1 MQTVTDAAGLRAVI
15 RNWRSQGRTVGLVP
29 TMGNLHAGHFAL
41 LRVARSRCERVVT
54 SVFVNPAQ
62 FGPDEDFE
70 RYPRTLERD
79 QAGLAE
85 HECDLLFAPSVEVM
99 YPFGVEQSVRVHVPG
114 VSDLLEG
121 ACRPGHFEG
130 VATVVSKLF
139 HLVQPDVAVFG
150 QKDFQ
155 QLRVVERMVR
165 DLSLPVK
172 VVSAPTWREGDGL
185 ALSSRNQ
192 YLSASERK
200 RAPQLFVTLRRMREL
215 YLQGHARRA
224 VEQAATARLV
234 RAGFEVDYA
243 VIRRAGDLA
252 EPADGE
258 TGNLVALVAAHLGAT
273 RLIDNLP
280 FG

>member
-54 SVFVNPAQ
+54 SVFVNPTQ
-62 FGPDEDFE
+62 FGPGEDFE
-70 RYPRTLERD
+70 RYPRSLDRD
-79 QAGLAE
+79 RAGLADC
-85 HECDLLFAPSVEVM
+85 ECDLLFAPSVEVM
-99 YPFGVEQSVRVHVPG
+99 YPFGVEQSVCVRVPG

-172 VVSAPTWREGDGL
+172 VVSAPTWREDDGL

-192 YLSASERK
+192 YLSATERK

-224 VEQAATARLV
+224 VEQAAAARLV

-258 TGNLVALVAAHLGAT
+258 TGDLVALAAAHLGTT